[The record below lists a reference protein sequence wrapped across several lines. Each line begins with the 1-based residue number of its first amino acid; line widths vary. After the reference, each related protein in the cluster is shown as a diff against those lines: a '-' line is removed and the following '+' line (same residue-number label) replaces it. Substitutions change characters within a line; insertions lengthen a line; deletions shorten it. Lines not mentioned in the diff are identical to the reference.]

1 MKSANHVLNTR
12 AAICLAALLGVLF
25 LGLSGCVS
33 LPAEEQGNGNQLPWN
48 SPAGWE
54 GTTIG
59 VPY

>member
-1 MKSANHVLNTR
+1 MKSGNHFCQKR
-12 AAICLAALLGVLF
+12 AAICLAALLGLLF
-25 LGLSGCVS
+25 LGLAGCAS
-33 LPAEEQGNGNQLPWN
+33 LPAEEQGAGNQLPWN